1 MSKQVFVNNI
11 VFINAC
17 LFERTGH
24 IHALEIPFLVQDSNN
39 INLTQTLRWKI
50 KFLKSAR
57 SVH

>member
-24 IHALEIPFLVQDSNN
+24 IHTLEIPFLVQDSIN
-39 INLTQTLRWKI
+39 INLHKL
-50 KFLKSAR
+50 FAGKSN
-57 SVH
+57 S